1 MCVLLKLLL
10 ACNELCNSHSHR
22 LTVFINN
29 VKWVAS
35 RYLNVYVKSKRIKK
49 KNIIMDNVK
58 HIYNAVFHPHI
69 YLKQQHTYIQKA
81 NLKQGI
87 TLKMVLNAY
96 LYLIYYYQ

>member
-1 MCVLLKLLL
+1 
-10 ACNELCNSHSHR
+10 
-22 LTVFINN
+22 
-29 VKWVAS
+29 
-35 RYLNVYVKSKRIKK
+35 
-49 KNIIMDNVK
+49 MDNVK